1 MRYDELADYPCSITR
16 PLVVLGDR
24 WTLLVL
30 KYAFAGVRRFTHFQN
45 ALGISKS
52 RLQDRLDR
60 LVGHEILLKRPAE
73 TGAYEEYRLT
83 QKGHEL
89 YPILMAIKDWGDRH
103 MAPDGPPVLYQ
114 HAACGGEAHVILA
127 CDHCTTELTARDI
140 DPQPGL
146 GCRAS

>member
-30 KYAFAGVRRFTHFQN
+30 KFAFAGVRRFSHFEG

-60 LVGHEILLKRPAE
+60 LVSNEILIKRPAE
-73 TGAYEEYRLT
+73 TGAHEEYRLT
-83 QKGHEL
+83 EKGHEL
-89 YPILMAIKDWGDRH
+89 YPILMAIKDWGDRY
-103 MAPDGPPVLYQ
+103 MAPDGPPVHYQ
-114 HAACGGEAHVILA
+114 HHACGGEAHVTLA
-127 CDHCTTELTARDI
+127 CDRCMTELTARQV
-140 DPQPGL
+140 DPQPGP
-146 GCRAS
+146 GSRAS